1 MRPVISRFGS
11 RALIAFLAIAV
22 SPTPASSQDAETEAS
37 ALNPGTEALEGP
49 SEAFAPLVAER
60 TAERL
65 DADLAALETF
75 RPGYPFWRHVFTI
88 PDGSIAFGS
97 ATGGDLLAVFP
108 ARGDWN
114 GAARWERSELAGLLA
129 GHRLERGLSQRR
141 EQVTQMLESE
151 VGPVVHNAT
160 RGRFL
165 MPNAR
170 RYGSF
175 LGAWSE
181 IYERFGVPADVGLA
195 QAILESGL
203 NGRVRSEAGALGFC
217 QWMPGN
223 WDKLKRLSPHEI
235 EGYNQTTQAPYC
247 AAYLS
252 ILATKYGSFI
262 PALSE
267 HHAGGT
273 NVGRT
278 LINGGRL
285 GGVEVREQYLLG
297 SEFAR
302 DVRTI
307 SLPRYRDVVRTYGP
321 RSFLYAEMVFGNT
334 YTVRELRDEIPQQEV
349 RAMRTPRALSL
360 DDITR
365 RTGLSADEVRR
376 FNPALLRQVPR
387 AATLY
392 LPTQI
397 DDFGRDVAFWHRPPS
412 VEYLGVLADFLDMD
426 ASTEEWEEPAFEG
439 VLREFERRFR
449 ATETEEGLVMA
460 TVLAYV
466 MEETRTSGRGEILAE
481 FRSDPEI
488 ERLFHLGVLERE
500 ATRSTFLSE
509 R

>member
-1 MRPVISRFGS
+1 MGPVLSRFGS
-11 RALIAFLAIAV
+11 LAPIAFLVIG
-22 SPTPASSQDAETEAS
+22 SLPLSASGQFSGEAGTSGRGDALVETS
-37 ALNPGTEALEGP
+37 
-49 SEAFAPLVAER
+49 SAFAAVVAER
-60 TAERL
+60 TNARL
-65 DADLAALETF
+65 DADLDALQTF
-75 RPGYPFWRHVFTI
+75 RPGYPFWRHVFMI

-97 ATGGDLLAVFP
+97 ATGGELLAVFP
-108 ARGDWN
+108 VRGDWN
-114 GAARWERSELAGLLA
+114 GSARWERPELAAVIA
-129 GHRLERGLSQRR
+129 GQRLETGLTQRR
-141 EQVTQMLESE
+141 DQVAQMLEPK

-165 MPNAR
+165 LPNAR

-175 LGAWSE
+175 ITAWSE
-181 IYERFGVPADVGLA
+181 IYERFGVPPDVGLA
-195 QAILESGL
+195 QSILESGL

-223 WDKLKRLSPHEI
+223 WNKLKRLSPHEV
-235 EGYNQTTQAPYC
+235 EGYNQTTQAPFC

-285 GGVEVREQYLLG
+285 GGREVREQYLLG

-302 DVRTI
+302 DVRMI

-334 YTVRELRDEIPQQEV
+334 YTVQMLRDEMPQEEI
-349 RAMRTPRALSL
+349 RAMRTSRAIPL
-360 DDITR
+360 DEITR

-376 FNPALLRQVPR
+376 FNPALVRQVPR
-387 AATLY
+387 NATLY
-392 LPTQI
+392 LPRQI
-397 DDFGRDVAFWHRPPS
+397 DDFGKDVAFWHRPPGP
-412 VEYLGVLADFLDMD
+412 EYLRVLGDFLALDVPP
-426 ASTEEWEEPAFEG
+426 EEWEEPAFEA
-439 VLREFERRFR
+439 VLREFQRRFR
-449 ATETEEGLVMA
+449 ATETEEGVVMA
-460 TVLAYV
+460 TVLSYV
-466 MEETRTSGRGEILAE
+466 MEETRTSGRREILAD
-481 FRSDPEI
+481 FRSSQEI
-488 ERLFHLGVLERE
+488 ESLFRLGVLERE
-500 ATRSTFLSE
+500 ASRSTSWSE

>member
-1 MRPVISRFGS
+1 MGPVLDRFGS
-11 RALIAFLAIAV
+11 LALIAFLAVGFLPLSLSAQFSGEAGMSGRADV
-22 SPTPASSQDAETEAS
+22 LGESS
-37 ALNPGTEALEGP
+37 GTVP
-49 SEAFAPLVAER
+49 VLVAER
-60 TAERL
+60 TAARL
-65 DADLAALETF
+65 DADLAALQTF
-75 RPGYPFWRHVFTI
+75 RPGYPFWRHVFMI

-97 ATGGDLLAVFP
+97 AIGGELLAVFP

-114 GAARWERSELAGLLA
+114 GGARWERLELAAVLDGQ
-129 GHRLERGLSQRR
+129 RLETGLTQRR
-141 EQVTQMLESE
+141 DQVAQMLESE

-165 MPNAR
+165 LPNAR

-175 LGAWSE
+175 IAAWSE
-181 IYERFGVPADVGLA
+181 IYERFGVPADIGLA

-223 WDKLKRLSPHEI
+223 WNKLKRLSPHEI
-235 EGYNQTTQAPYC
+235 EGYNQTTQAPFC

-285 GGVEVREQYLLG
+285 GGQEVREQYLLG

-302 DVRTI
+302 DVRMI

-334 YTVRELRDEIPQQEV
+334 YTVQMLRDEMPQEEI
-349 RAMRTPRALSL
+349 RAMRTSRSISL
-360 DDITR
+360 DEITR

-376 FNPALLRQVPR
+376 FNPALVRQVPR
-387 AATLY
+387 NATLY
-392 LPTQI
+392 LPRQI
-397 DDFGRDVAFWHRPPS
+397 DDFGKDVAFWHRPPS
-412 VEYLGVLADFLDMD
+412 LEYLGVLSDFLAVD
-426 ASTEEWEEPAFEG
+426 ASPEQWEEPAFEG
-439 VLREFERRFR
+439 VLREFQRRFR
-449 ATETEEGLVMA
+449 ATETEEGVVMA

-466 MEETRTSGRGEILAE
+466 MEETRTSGRREILAD
-481 FRSDPEI
+481 FRSSREI
-488 ERLFHLGVLERE
+488 ESLFHLGVLERE
-500 ATRSTFLSE
+500 ASRSTSWSE